1 MEELLIK
8 RFIIINHYHC
18 PQLPT
23 VTLTNAT
30 CQALHDRSL
39 KEVDLSPENS
49 LFYFILLKGLQSLL
63 TFTRETASS
72 AA

>member
-39 KEVDLSPENS
+39 KEVDLSPEIHS
-49 LFYFILLKGLQSLL
+49 VLFYF
-63 TFTRETASS
+63 T
-72 AA
+72 